1 MCAHARVDLTLVSGP
16 VLLFVSFN
24 TLRSLF
30 DLFSARNPQRQWTKT
45 LVHNTLVDAVMR
57 FCKDCGMV
65 DVQSEVKYWDP
76 RRVGSDGSRRV
87 PDVVCF
93 HPHTGVEYV
102 IDVRMFWQVLGGGP
116 GGYTAYVGAGS
127 GAAIGEADKER
138 RWKEAIKSRQDRVAH
153 EVKFV
158 PFCVEVGGAWGSAA
172 KTFFNT
178 CVVLAGDDRDID
190 LYHWSSERFSAAWRT
205 TISVL
210 VAKGRARVGV
220 AGAATD
226 WPKRIRDLQFL
237 DHEGDPTTM

>member
-1 MCAHARVDLTLVSGP
+1 MHPC
-16 VLLFVSFN
+16 
-24 TLRSLF
+24 SL
-30 DLFSARNPQRQWTKT
+30 DTSKWQWTKT

-65 DVQSEVKYWDP
+65 DVQAEVKYWDP

-102 IDVRMFWQVLGGGP
+102 IDVRMFWCVLGDGP
-116 GGYTAYVGAGS
+116 DGYSAYRRAGWGARL
-127 GAAIGEADKER
+127 GEKDKER
-138 RWKEAIKSRQDRVAH
+138 TWKEAIAARRDRVAH
-153 EVKFV
+153 ELKFV

-178 CVVLAGDDRDID
+178 CVALAGDDRDID
-190 LYHWSSERFSAAWRT
+190 LYHWSSERFSAAWKA

-220 AGAATD
+220 AAAAAD

-237 DHEGDPTTM
+237 DHEGYATAT

>member
-1 MCAHARVDLTLVSGP
+1 MY
-16 VLLFVSFN
+16 
-24 TLRSLF
+24 SL
-30 DLFSARNPQRQWTKT
+30 
-45 LVHNTLVDAVMR
+45 
-57 FCKDCGMV
+57 
-65 DVQSEVKYWDP
+65 
-76 RRVGSDGSRRV
+76 
-87 PDVVCF
+87 
-93 HPHTGVEYV
+93 
-102 IDVRMFWQVLGGGP
+102 
-116 GGYTAYVGAGS
+116 
-127 GAAIGEADKER
+127 
-138 RWKEAIKSRQDRVAH
+138 EAIKSRRDRVAH